1 MKKFIPFFVVAFVF
15 IISLALFISPY
26 NQLQDET
33 NSTIKEITAK
43 RNELALL
50 DLSHKSTL
58 DEFQEHKD
66 VYSESQ
72 SKENLDTLNSFFDN
86 WYPSE
91 FRSKRDAWIKMF
103 KGTYPTVNENTI
115 MSMFPD
121 NLFLM
126 QEPTCS
132 ITDTYVTSIDET
144 GVYSYM
150 VFVDVKDASATQ
162 RIGVVYDYKFIM
174 ECRVKS
180 GNVLD
185 IVSYKIK

>member
-103 KGTYPTVNENTI
+103 KGTYDKFNNFDQKMKYDNKVNGSLEDRFKKLKELYN
-115 MSMFPD
+115 
-121 NLFLM
+121 
-126 QEPTCS
+126 
-132 ITDTYVTSIDET
+132 
-144 GVYSYM
+144 
-150 VFVDVKDASATQ
+150 
-162 RIGVVYDYKFIM
+162 
-174 ECRVKS
+174 S
-180 GNVLD
+180 GMLTESEYNKKREEL
-185 IVSYKIK
+185 IKQI

>member
-26 NQLQDET
+26 NQLRDET

-72 SKENLDTLNSFFDN
+72 SKKNLDTLKSFFDN

-91 FRSKRDAWIKMF
+91 FRSKRDVWIKMF
-103 KGTYPTVNENTI
+103 KGTYATVNENTI
-115 MSMFPD
+115 ISMFPE

-126 QEPTCS
+126 QKPTCS
-132 ITDTYVTSIDET
+132 ITDTYVKSIDET
-144 GVYSYM
+144 GIYSYM
-150 VFVDVKDASATQ
+150 IFVDVKDASDAQ
-162 RIGVVYDYKFIM
+162 RIDVVYDYKFIM

-185 IVSYKIK
+185 IVSYKVK